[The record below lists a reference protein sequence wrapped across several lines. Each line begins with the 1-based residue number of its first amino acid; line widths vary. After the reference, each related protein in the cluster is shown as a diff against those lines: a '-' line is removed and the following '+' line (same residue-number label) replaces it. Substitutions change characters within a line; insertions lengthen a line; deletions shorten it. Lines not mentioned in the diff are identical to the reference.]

1 MKILYFNII
10 FLVSTLTVFSQD
22 FHPEILNEYTKASK
36 NTNSIH
42 HSRSSGDT
50 ILINSFNNA
59 GDWTLSSPDP
69 TSSNNLQGQWQIVS
83 FTPADVSTYMG
94 AMASTSSSDG
104 FAVFDGIQYLMSA
117 SVDYQDAT
125 IELNDTIDLTN
136 YPAVSLEFEQ
146 RYRAFNYD
154 ETYIEFSTDFG
165 QTWPATQ
172 SIQLNAQVATNDPA
186 VQELVELNIS
196 SIVGGQANVKMRFR
210 WTSPTDDDSYGSGYG
225 WMIDDLKITVPPAN
239 DIQNLSSWIFGENS
253 FGAEYGRTPLSQVE
267 PNYYVGAYIYNYGSA
282 DQTNISVDGTF
293 NGPTN
298 FNTTATS
305 ALIESDSSQ
314 SVESLNPMN
323 FSVGLYSGQVTISSM
338 GDTLGSDN
346 FGNNSYLRNF
356 EITNDVYSLDG
367 IGNHP
372 AGLESLASVGTNSF
386 TGGEDGLVCGTM
398 YPIIQPEVI
407 NSVRAFISST
417 SAAGSEVILYVV
429 DSASFRDGLFGNAIF
444 TSELYTVT
452 AADISNGYIDIST
465 SSNTGWDAV
474 NNVSTW
480 ENLTIPAGNY
490 YAALELYSGG
500 NTFDIRI
507 IDDNTVGQPAWS
519 SAIWIP
525 GAQAYTNGNAFA
537 IRLQMGAN
545 VGIDEDLSN
554 NVSIYP
560 NPSNGIINIEVT
572 DNRYCELIIRDA
584 FGKVVLEKSVLS
596 NNSIDLGNFSKGL
609 YMIEIITN
617 NHSITKKISLK

>member
-10 FLVSTLTVFSQD
+10 FLATTLTVFSQD
-22 FHPEILNEYTKASK
+22 FHPEILNEYQKAAN
-36 NTNSIH
+36 NTNSINY
-42 HSRSSGDT
+42 SRSSGDT
-50 ILINSFNNA
+50 ILINSFDNA
-59 GDWTLSSPDP
+59 SDWTISSPDP

-83 FTPADVSTYMG
+83 TTPADVSTYMG
-94 AMASTSSSDG
+94 PMASTSSSDG
-104 FAVFDGIQYLMSA
+104 FAVFDVIQYLLTA

-146 RYRAFNYD
+146 RYKAFNYD

-165 QTWPATQ
+165 QTWQ
-172 SIQLNAQVATNDPA
+172 GIQLNDQVATNDPA
-186 VQELVELNIS
+186 IQELVELNIS
-196 SIVGGQANVKMRFR
+196 SLVGGQANVKIRFR
-210 WTSPTDDDSYGSGYG
+210 WASPTDDDSYGSGYG

-282 DQTNISVDGTF
+282 DQTSISVDGTF
-293 NGPTN
+293 SGPTN
-298 FNTTATS
+298 FTTTATS
-305 ALIESDSSQ
+305 SLIQSDSSQ

-323 FSVGLYSGQVTISSM
+323 FSVGLYSGEVTISSM
-338 GDTLGSDN
+338 GDTIGSDN
-346 FGNNSYLRNF
+346 FGNNSFLRNF

-372 AGLESLASVGTNSF
+372 AGQESLASVGTNSF
-386 TGGEDGLVCGTM
+386 TGGEDGLVCATM

-444 TSELYTVT
+444 TSDLYTVT
-452 AADISNGYIDIST
+452 ATDISNGYIDIST

-474 NNVSTW
+474 NNISTW
-480 ENLTIPAGNY
+480 ENLIIPQGNY

-500 NTFDIRI
+500 NTFDVRI

-537 IRLQMGAN
+537 IRLQMGSN
-545 VGIDEDLSN
+545 VGMEEDLLD

-560 NPSNGIINIEVT
+560 NPSNGIINIEFT
-572 DNRYCELIIRDA
+572 NNQNSGLIIRDA
-584 FGKVVLEKSVLS
+584 FGKVVLKKNISS
-596 NNSIDLGNFSKGL
+596 TSSIDLTSFSKGL
-609 YMIEIITN
+609 YMIEITSN
-617 NHSITKKISLK
+617 NQSIIKKLSLK

>member
-1 MKILYFNII
+1 
-10 FLVSTLTVFSQD
+10 
-22 FHPEILNEYTKASK
+22 
-36 NTNSIH
+36 
-42 HSRSSGDT
+42 
-50 ILINSFNNA
+50 
-59 GDWTLSSPDP
+59 
-69 TSSNNLQGQWQIVS
+69 
-83 FTPADVSTYMG
+83 
-94 AMASTSSSDG
+94 MASTSSSDG

-165 QTWPATQ
+165 QTWQA
-172 SIQLNAQVATNDPA
+172 IQLNAQVATNDPA

-282 DQTNISVDGTF
+282 DQTNISVDGAFT
-293 NGPTN
+293 GPTN
-298 FNTTATS
+298 FTTTATS
-305 ALIESDSSQ
+305 PLIESDSSQ

-372 AGLESLASVGTNSF
+372 AVLESLASVGTNSF
-386 TGGEDGLVCGTM
+386 TGGEDGLVCATM

-444 TSELYTVT
+444 TSDLYTVT

-545 VGIDEDLSN
+545 VGIEEDLSN
-554 NVSIYP
+554 NLAIYP
-560 NPSNGIINIEVT
+560 NPSNGIINIEI
-572 DNRYCELIIRDA
+572 DNNQNSELIIRDT
-584 FGKVVLEKSVLS
+584 FGKVILKKNFISTTL
-596 NNSIDLGNFSKGL
+596 IDLGNLSKGI
-609 YMIEIITN
+609 YIIEITSN
-617 NHSITKKISLK
+617 NHSVSRKLSLK